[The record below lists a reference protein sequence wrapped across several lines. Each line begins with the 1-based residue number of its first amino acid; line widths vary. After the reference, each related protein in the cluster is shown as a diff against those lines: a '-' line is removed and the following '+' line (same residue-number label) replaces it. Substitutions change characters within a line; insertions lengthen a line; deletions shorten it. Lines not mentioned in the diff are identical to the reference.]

1 MWPPSSGCSRFARTT
16 IASAFHRT
24 SAISRCSMS
33 RLPGYCGCSASE
45 IVLQYGVLNTGGSL
59 TRRAR
64 ASSRSLR
71 RMNVARSA
79 PSSRTSD
86 SNASSH
92 SRVSAGSRSAG
103 ITRQNAEALS
113 DRSVMVGSSQRDS
126 CRTSLLYL
134 AAALLA
140 CDVALA
146 QPQVSVVEHQ
156 HLTVQATGAHR
167 LSLAVVQV
175 DGTGWIRDKAEA
187 VLREAATILAQC
199 DIGITSVEWLR
210 VSVPPRY
217 LDFST
222 PTAREL
228 AVAAPVRRPA

>member
-1 MWPPSSGCSRFARTT
+1 
-16 IASAFHRT
+16 
-24 SAISRCSMS
+24 
-33 RLPGYCGCSASE
+33 
-45 IVLQYGVLNTGGSL
+45 
-59 TRRAR
+59 
-64 ASSRSLR
+64 
-71 RMNVARSA
+71 
-79 PSSRTSD
+79 
-86 SNASSH
+86 
-92 SRVSAGSRSAG
+92 
-103 ITRQNAEALS
+103 
-113 DRSVMVGSSQRDS
+113 MVGSGERGSYRA
-126 CRTSLLYL
+126 SLLYL

-140 CDVALA
+140 CDVAFA
-146 QPQVSVVEHQ
+146 QPQVSVVERQ

-187 VLREAATILAQC
+187 VLREASTILAQC

-228 AVAAPVRRPA
+228 AVAAPVRRPAIYLVRNTLNRPAFQAEAIGRGNSRTRPELVDTVWITLRTRDPGIALAHELAHVLMNSGEHSDEPDNLMRDEASGANTKLSVTQCTRMRDTARENGLLQR